1 MEMVALSREDAGK
14 AWSRGLPVFLQE
26 KGGDVLEGRIVMEAV
41 PGESVFF
48 ATAGRFIEVALG
60 LGQLFVSPKDL
71 PRFRKVGIS
80 SF

>member
-14 AWSRGLPVFLQE
+14 AWSQGLPVFLQE

-60 LGQLFVSPKDL
+60 QLFVLSKDL
-71 PRFRKVGIS
+71 LRFRKAGIC